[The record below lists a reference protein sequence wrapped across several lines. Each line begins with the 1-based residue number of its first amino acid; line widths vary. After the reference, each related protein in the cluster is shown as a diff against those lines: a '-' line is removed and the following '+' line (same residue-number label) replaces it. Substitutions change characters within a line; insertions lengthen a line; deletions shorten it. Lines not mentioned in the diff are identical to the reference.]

1 MNHSRDIP
9 VTSPPVCPVRVF
21 PRNLLVNSWPANI
34 DERGEYG
41 FWWPVIPVPKNAG
54 NRTTP
59 SQKMSKE
66 KTQHLGSKTPSKK
79 ISKSKKTNL
88 EFCLFFSRIFE
99 TTHCPHKF
107 DVWIALPQKKKNWIW
122 PFCAHN
128 HLKLIPKKVQL
139 NKFVVNNVL
148 TMRLDNFGLIR
159 NDGWFPDWKVW
170 GWFPWS

>member
-79 ISKSKKTNL
+79 ISKSKKQTWSFVCFFLESSKQRTVHTNSMFGSL
-88 EFCLFFSRIFE
+88 
-99 TTHCPHKF
+99 CPR
-107 DVWIALPQKKKNWIW
+107 KKKNWIW